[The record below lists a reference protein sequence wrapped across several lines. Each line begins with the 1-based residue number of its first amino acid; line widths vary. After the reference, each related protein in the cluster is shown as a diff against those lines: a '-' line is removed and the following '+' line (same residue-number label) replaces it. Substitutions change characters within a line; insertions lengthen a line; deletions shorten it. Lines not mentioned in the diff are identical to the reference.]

1 MNSVLRK
8 TISACLSVLIA
19 AGSVTALASQSDGN
33 IGVFSARAGET
44 EEETYENYTH
54 FSYGEDVMGKFN
66 ADTGK
71 LTIYGSGPIVN
82 GEHYYDGLYHLESVW
97 NAVASDIVTVE
108 ICEGVTSID
117 EYSFYNCYNIVE
129 ISIPSTVENIAE
141 NAFAYCSKLTE
152 INVKEGNM
160 HYSSIDGVLFSADK
174 TTLILCPEGKSGE
187 YTVPGGV
194 REIAEE
200 SFRNSSISKL
210 NISEDVEIL
219 HSSAFWYCNMLTEVN
234 ILSGLNSIVDDE
246 FRHLFDDCCNLS
258 KITVDAKNEYFSS
271 LDGILYNKDK
281 TVLFRCPIGKCGEVN
296 IPEGVETIADSAFY
310 DCKNIT
316 GVTFPATLKK
326 IAHWAFIF
334 CESISEFLLPDG
346 LNEIGG
352 QAFGGCSKLKSINL
366 PDGIVDFGGGI
377 IENTEYYNNEENWD
391 NGVLYIDNYLVDVK
405 DSFEGELIIK
415 PGTKYIGC
423 VVPEENAITSVSIPA
438 TVENIDAFFGWDSMP
453 LLEEIV
459 VDEDNK
465 NYSSMDGVLY
475 NVDKTEIILVPCAKT
490 GVFEIPDSVISIGES
505 AFFGCDKLDKIVI
518 PSSVK
523 TLGELCFARCT
534 GLGDVV
540 LPDGLKSIP
549 TYAFYYSDIT
559 SVVIPEG
566 VTEIGGMAFYVCFE
580 LNSVVLP
587 RSLKTIYGGAFAG
600 CNKLDNIIMYS
611 GITEV
616 SNKFIIDGDEEDW
629 TDDTFDCIF
638 DRVDIEATDEDGN
651 NLVVHPNDLTIYGEK
666 GSYIESYA
674 KEHNLIFI
682 ALDDVEETTTEVET
696 TTEKQD
702 IDTDTTETTTED
714 TNNEDNKFVSFV
726 HKVLDALLKIFPLL
740 TNFLK
745 TIFGEIAK

>member
-1 MNSVLRK
+1 MNSALRK

-19 AGSVTALASQSDGN
+19 AGSVTALASQSDDN
-33 IGVFSARAGET
+33 IGIFSARAGET
-44 EEETYENYTH
+44 EDETYENCTH

-82 GEHYYDGLYHLESVW
+82 GEHYYDGSYHIESVW

-129 ISIPSTVENIAE
+129 ISIPSTVENIAK

-200 SFRNSSISKL
+200 AFRNSSISKL
-210 NISEDVEIL
+210 NISEDMEIL
-219 HSSAFWYCNMLTEVN
+219 HSSAFRDCYMLTEVN

-246 FRHLFDDCCNLS
+246 FRSLFEGCYNLS

-271 LDGILYNKDK
+271 LGGILYNKDK
-281 TVLFRCPIGKCGEVN
+281 TVLFRCPAGKCGEVN

-310 DCKNIT
+310 NCKNIT

-326 IAHWAFIF
+326 IDHCAFIY
-334 CESISEFLLPDG
+334 CESISELLLPDG

-352 QAFGGCSKLKSINL
+352 QAFYGCSKLKSINL

-377 IENTEYYNNEENWD
+377 IADTEYYNNEENWD

-415 PGTKYIGC
+415 TGTKYIEC
-423 VVPEENAITSVSIPA
+423 LSLEAITSVSIPA

-459 VDEDNK
+459 VNEDNK

-475 NVDKTEIILVPCAKT
+475 NVDKTEIIRVPCTKT
-490 GVFEIPDSVISIGES
+490 GVFEIPDSVISIGDA
-505 AFFGCDKLDKIVI
+505 AFFDCDKLDKIVI

-523 TLGELCFARCT
+523 TLGEACFACCT

-549 TYAFYYSDIT
+549 AYAFYYSDIT
-559 SVVIPEG
+559 SVIIPEG
-566 VTEIGGMAFYVCFE
+566 VTEIGGMAFNVCFE

-587 RSLKTIYGGAFAG
+587 RSLKTIYGGAFTG
-600 CNKLDNIIMYS
+600 CNKLDKIIMHS
-611 GITEV
+611 GITEI
-616 SNKFIIDGDEEDW
+616 SNKFIFEGEEETVDP
-629 TDDTFDCIF
+629 FDCIF

-651 NLVVHPNDLTIYGEK
+651 TLVVHPNDLTVYGEK
-666 GSYIESYA
+666 GSYIETYA

-682 ALDDVEETTTEVET
+682 TLNDDEKTTTEVET

-714 TNNEDNKFVSFV
+714 TDNEDNKFVSLV
-726 HKVLDALLKIFPLL
+726 HKVLDALLKIFPFL